1 MDERIKIMSK
11 YLNKNGTFNH
21 GKWQRALNES
31 VNEAN
36 DYKAFVDEIYK
47 AVGVIDKVLAKNK
60 PPKVPKDIWGRL
72 YGLAEDMTEWT
83 ELIVR
88 REEDDERRGKVNETK
103 FEPGAKYSNDFD
115 YQGML
120 EYGSTVKLPTIEA
133 DIKELYLLEESF
145 TDVNYH
151 KEVEFLSSALE
162 FHESGQYPQ
171 AQKELLKF
179 NEACIQTLKDYE

>member
-1 MDERIKIMSK
+1 MSK

-21 GKWQRALNES
+21 GKWQRVLNES

-60 PPKVPKDIWGRL
+60 PPKVPKDIWGKL
-72 YGLAEDMTEWT
+72 YGLAGDMTEWVD
-83 ELIVR
+83 ELVSN
-88 REEDDERRGKVNETK
+88 ESVPEGKVNETK